1 MAVKT
6 KIPLE
11 KIMALK
17 KRLQNLPPKDTGKTR
32 DEAMEILAPVFQG
45 ALRKGY
51 SLKELRGMTTEEG
64 VTLALSA
71 LAEKKSGERKTPVQ
85 ETEETATVSVAQDD
99 ESTIRE
105 QETKVQQADNGN
117 TTSIPQ
123 NGEDNPAEPRTPARK
138 IAAEAM
144 QKLVKTEDK
153 PAHGFKIRPD
163 TPDTEL

>member
-17 KRLQNLPPKDTGKTR
+17 KRLHNLPSKDTGKTR
-32 DEAMEILAPVFQG
+32 DEAMEILAPVFQS

-64 VTLALSA
+64 VTLALA
-71 LAEKKSGERKTPVQ
+71 GLAEKKSGERKTPVQ
-85 ETEETATVSVAQDD
+85 QTEESAAFSVAGDGGP
-99 ESTIRE
+99 TIRE
-105 QETKVQQADNGN
+105 QETEIQQADDGD
-117 TTSIPQ
+117 TASVPQ
-123 NGEDNPAEPRTPARK
+123 TEDALSEKQQSPAGK
-138 IAAEAM
+138 IAVEAM
-144 QKLVKTEDK
+144 KKFVKADEK
-153 PAHGFKIRPD
+153 PAHGFKVRPD

>member
-17 KRLQNLPPKDTGKTR
+17 KRLHNLPPKDTGKTR
-32 DEAMEILAPVFQG
+32 DEAMEILAPVFQN

-51 SLKELRGMTTEEG
+51 SLKELRGMSTEEG
-64 VTLALSA
+64 VFVALSA
-71 LAEKKSGERKTPVQ
+71 LNEKKPKEPEAGIQENAANGASPRKAA
-85 ETEETATVSVAQDD
+85 EEQKSP
-99 ESTIRE
+99 E
-105 QETKVQQADNGN
+105 QGAEVQQADTNN
-117 TTSIPQ
+117 TSSIPQ
-123 NGEDNPAEPRTPARK
+123 NREENPPEPQTSARK

-144 QKLVKTEDK
+144 QKLVKADDK

>member
-11 KIMALK
+11 KIVALK
-17 KRLQNLPPKDTGKTR
+17 KRLHNLPQKDTGKTR
-32 DEAMEILAPVFQG
+32 DEAMEILAPVFQS

-85 ETEETATVSVAQDD
+85 QVDDGDTASVPQTVETMLE
-99 ESTIRE
+99 
-105 QETKVQQADNGN
+105 KQQ
-117 TTSIPQ
+117 
-123 NGEDNPAEPRTPARK
+123 TPVGK

-144 QKLVKTEDK
+144 KKLVKVEDK
-153 PAHGFKIRPD
+153 PAHGFKVRPD